1 MEENF
6 DIKNLSNEDLLELYA
21 KVVEHLDYLKQS
33 ILTIEEESEDGGEE
47 NEQSGE

>member
-6 DIKNLSNEDLLELYA
+6 DIKNLSNEDLLELHK

-33 ILTIEEESEDGGEE
+33 ILTIEEEEDGGEE